1 MFILLA
7 ITSNFVGHYKP
18 VTGTDWWKLEAY
30 VVESPVGI
38 FIVDDKLNVLDKV
51 FFANA
56 PHLAAAELKQIQ
68 QGDVTASII
77 DALRNVGTS
86 TNLVFENELFA
97 RAAEQANL
105 QVVTRE
111 NSIADAF
118 RNKLSTEWNGREVWL
133 QTQSL
138 TIPALRSSG
147 AYNDFARLITLEIA
161 RAGIASAATRRDLSA
176 VQAVRAIDDLDKT
189 LNLLAG
195 RVREWYGLHF
205 PEMDRII
212 EKHDTYARLVA
223 KLGDRKN
230 FTKENITSEGL
241 PNQTVDQ
248 LVTAA
253 RKSMGGQIED
263 SDLQVLK
270 SFCELMLE
278 LYKFR
283 ARGESYIEDVL
294 KQVAPNMTAIVGA
307 PLSARLISIAGSL
320 DNLAKMPA
328 STLQVLGAEKAL
340 FRSLK
345 TGARPP
351 KHGVIFQHT
360 AIHQSPRWQR
370 GKIARA
376 LSGKLSIAA
385 RVDAFGGVFVGEQL
399 RDDVNKKVDEI
410 KDRYK
415 TPPPVQAKQQ
425 KKRDFARKREK
436 G

>member
-1 MFILLA
+1 
-7 ITSNFVGHYKP
+7 
-18 VTGTDWWKLEAY
+18 LEVY
-30 VVESPVGI
+30 VIETPVGV

-51 FFANA
+51 LFAKA
-56 PHLAAAELKQIQ
+56 PHLAAAELKQLQEGNYTTI
-68 QGDVTASII
+68 II
-77 DALRNVGTS
+77 DALRNSGKTD
-86 TNLVFENELFA
+86 TLVFENQLFA
-97 RAAEQANL
+97 KAAERANL
-105 QVVTRE
+105 HAITRT
-111 NSIADAF
+111 SPVADTF
-118 RNKLSTEWNGREVWL
+118 RSRLSSEWEGRDEWIE
-133 QTQSL
+133 QQSL
-138 TIPALRSSG
+138 TTQIFRTPD
-147 AYNDFARLITLEIA
+147 AYNDFARQITLEIA

-176 VQAVRAIDDLDKT
+176 VQAVRSIDDLDKT

-205 PEMDRII
+205 PEMDRIV
-212 EKHDTYARLVA
+212 EKHDTYARLIA
-223 KLGDRKN
+223 KLGNRRN
-230 FTKENITSEGL
+230 FTKENLVGEGIPSETAETL
-241 PNQTVDQ
+241 AE
-248 LVTAA
+248 AA
-253 RKSMGGQIED
+253 RRSMGGQIEEV
-263 SDLQVLK
+263 DLQVLK
-270 SFCELMLE
+270 SFCDLMLE

-283 ARGESYIEDVL
+283 GKSEAYIDDVL
-294 KQVAPNMTAIVGA
+294 KQVAPNMTAVVGA

-385 RVDAFGGVFVGEQL
+385 RVDAFGGTFVGEQL
-399 RDDVNKKVDEI
+399 RDNVNKKVDEI

-415 TPPPVQAKQQ
+415 TPPPSPQARQQ
-425 KKRDFARKREK
+425 KKRDLAHKR
-436 G
+436 

>member
-1 MFILLA
+1 ME
-7 ITSNFVGHYKP
+7 V
-18 VTGTDWWKLEAY
+18 Y
-30 VVESPVGI
+30 VIETPVGV

-51 FFANA
+51 LFAKA
-56 PHLAAAELKQIQ
+56 PHLAAAELKQLQ
-68 QGDVTASII
+68 EGNYTTAII
-77 DALRNVGTS
+77 NALRNSGKTD
-86 TNLVFENELFA
+86 TLVFENQLLA
-97 RAAEQANL
+97 KAAERANL
-105 QVVTRE
+105 QATTRTSPVVDTFRSRLSSE
-111 NSIADAF
+111 WVGRDAWI
-118 RNKLSTEWNGREVWL
+118 E
-133 QTQSL
+133 QQSL
-138 TIPALRSSG
+138 TTQIFRTPD
-147 AYNDFARLITLEIA
+147 AYNDFARQITLEIA

-176 VQAVRAIDDLDKT
+176 VQAVRSIDDLDKT

-205 PEMDRII
+205 PEMDRIV
-212 EKHDTYARLVA
+212 EKHDTYARLIA
-223 KLGDRKN
+223 KLGNRRN
-230 FTKENITSEGL
+230 FTKDNLVGEGIPSETADTL
-241 PNQTVDQ
+241 AE
-248 LVTAA
+248 AA
-253 RKSMGGQIED
+253 RRSMGGQIEEV
-263 SDLQVLK
+263 DLQVLK
-270 SFCELMLE
+270 SFCDLMLE

-283 ARGESYIEDVL
+283 GKSEAYIDDVL
-294 KQVAPNMTAIVGA
+294 KQVAPNMTAVVGA

-385 RVDAFGGVFVGEQL
+385 RVDAFGGTFVGEQL
-399 RDDVNKKVDEI
+399 RDNVNKKVDEI

-415 TPPPVQAKQQ
+415 TPPPSPQARQQ
-425 KKRDFARKREK
+425 KKRDLAHKR
-436 G
+436 

>member
-1 MFILLA
+1 ME
-7 ITSNFVGHYKP
+7 V
-18 VTGTDWWKLEAY
+18 Y
-30 VVESPVGI
+30 VVETPAGV
-38 FIVDDKLNVLDKV
+38 FIVDGELNVLDKV
-51 FFANA
+51 LFSKA

-68 QGDVTASII
+68 EGNFASAIM
-77 DALRNVGTS
+77 DALRNASKTGT
-86 TNLVFENELFA
+86 LVFENQLSA
-97 RAAEQANL
+97 KAAERASLQAT
-105 QVVTRE
+105 TRT
-111 NSIADAF
+111 NPLADTF
-118 RNKLSTEWNGREVWL
+118 RNKLSSDWEGRDAWL
-133 QTQSL
+133 KQQSL
-138 TIPALRSSG
+138 TTPIFRTPD
-147 AYNDFARLITLEIA
+147 AYNDFARQITLEIA
-161 RAGIASAATRRDLSA
+161 RAGVASAATRRDLSA
-176 VQAVRAIDDLDKT
+176 VQAVRSIDDLDKT

-205 PEMDRII
+205 PEMDRIV

-223 KLGDRKN
+223 KLGNRRN
-230 FTKENITSEGL
+230 FTKENLVSEGIPAETADTL
-241 PNQTVDQ
+241 AE
-248 LVTAA
+248 AA
-253 RKSMGGQIED
+253 RRSMGGQIEET
-263 SDLQVLK
+263 DLQVLK
-270 SFCELMLE
+270 SFCDLMLE

-283 ARGESYIEDVL
+283 GKSETYIDDVL

-370 GKIARA
+370 GKIARV

-385 RVDAFGGVFVGEQL
+385 RVDAFGGTFLGEQL
-399 RDDVNKKVDEI
+399 RDSVNKKVDEI

-415 TPPPVQAKQQ
+415 VPPPSPQSRQQ
-425 KKRDFARKREK
+425 KKRDLAHKR
-436 G
+436 

>member
-1 MFILLA
+1 M
-7 ITSNFVGHYKP
+7 
-18 VTGTDWWKLEAY
+18 EAY
-30 VVESPVGI
+30 VVETPIGV
-38 FIVDDKLNVLDKV
+38 FVVDDKLNVLDKV
-51 FFANA
+51 FFVKA
-56 PHLAAAELKQIQ
+56 PHLAALELKQIQ
-68 QGDVTASII
+68 EGDITTAII
-77 DALRNVGTS
+77 DALSNASKSAT
-86 TNLVFENELFA
+86 LVFENELFA
-97 RAAEQANL
+97 KATERANL
-105 QVVTRE
+105 QAVARK
-111 NSIADAF
+111 NSVADAF
-118 RNKLSTEWNGREVWL
+118 RTRLASEWNGRDAWL
-133 QTQSL
+133 QQQSL
-138 TIPALRSSG
+138 TLPALRSSD
-147 AYNDFARLITLEIA
+147 AYNDFARQITLEIA

-205 PEMDRII
+205 PEMDRIV

-223 KLGDRKN
+223 KLGDRRN
-230 FTKENITSEGL
+230 FTKENLVSEGI
-241 PNQTVDQ
+241 PGQTVDQ
-248 LVTAA
+248 LATAA
-253 RKSMGGQIED
+253 RKSMGGQIEE

-283 ARGESYIEDVL
+283 GKSESYIDEVL

-399 RDDVNKKVDEI
+399 RDNVNKKVDEI
-410 KDRYK
+410 KERYK
-415 TPPPVQAKQQ
+415 TPPPSPQARQQ
-425 KKRDFARKREK
+425 KKRELAHRR
-436 G
+436 

>member
-138 TIPALRSSG
+138 TLPALRSSG

-205 PEMDRII
+205 PEMDRIV

>member
-1 MFILLA
+1 
-7 ITSNFVGHYKP
+7 
-18 VTGTDWWKLEAY
+18 
-30 VVESPVGI
+30 
-38 FIVDDKLNVLDKV
+38 
-51 FFANA
+51 
-56 PHLAAAELKQIQ
+56 
-68 QGDVTASII
+68 
-77 DALRNVGTS
+77 
-86 TNLVFENELFA
+86 
-97 RAAEQANL
+97 
-105 QVVTRE
+105 
-111 NSIADAF
+111 
-118 RNKLSTEWNGREVWL
+118 
-133 QTQSL
+133 
-138 TIPALRSSG
+138 PALRSSD
-147 AYNDFARLITLEIA
+147 AYNDLARQITLEMA
-161 RAGIASAATRRDLSA
+161 RAGIATAATRRDLSA

-205 PEMDRII
+205 PEMDRIV

-223 KLGDRKN
+223 KLGDRRN
-230 FTKENITSEGL
+230 FTKENLVSEGM
-241 PNQTVDQ
+241 PSPTVDQ
-248 LVTAA
+248 LAA
-253 RKSMGGQIED
+253 ASRKSMGGQIEE

-283 ARGESYIEDVL
+283 MKSESYIDEVL

-351 KHGVIFQHT
+351 KHGVIFQHG

-376 LSGKLSIAA
+376 LAGKLTIAA
-385 RVDAFGGVFVGEQL
+385 RVDAFKGEFVGEKL
-399 RDDVNKKVDEI
+399 KDDVNKKIEGI
-410 KDRYK
+410 KERYK
-415 TPPPVQAKQQ
+415 TAPPSSPPPPPSGQRFQR
-425 KKRDFARKREK
+425 KRDFGRKRK
-436 G
+436 AR

>member
-1 MFILLA
+1 
-7 ITSNFVGHYKP
+7 
-18 VTGTDWWKLEAY
+18 LEAY
-30 VVESPVGI
+30 VVETPVGV
-38 FIVDDKLNVLDKV
+38 FVVDDKLNVLDKV
-51 FFANA
+51 FFAKA

-68 QGDVTASII
+68 EGTITSGVI
-77 DALRNVGTS
+77 DALRNASKSAT
-86 TNLVFENELFA
+86 LVFENELFA
-97 RAAEQANL
+97 KVAEKTNL
-105 QVVTRE
+105 QAVTRK
-111 NSIADAF
+111 NTIADAF
-118 RNKLSTEWNGREVWL
+118 RGKLASEWNGREGWL
-133 QTQSL
+133 QQQSL
-138 TIPALRSSG
+138 TLPVLRSAS
-147 AYNDFARLITLEIA
+147 AYNEFARQITLEIA
-161 RAGIASAATRRDLSA
+161 RAGIASAVTRRDLSA

-205 PEMDRII
+205 PEMDRIV

-230 FTKENITSEGL
+230 FTKENLVSEGI
-241 PNQTVDQ
+241 PNENADQ
-248 LVTAA
+248 LATAA
-253 RKSMGGQIED
+253 RKSMGGQIEET
-263 SDLQVLK
+263 DLDVLK
-270 SFCELMLE
+270 SFCMLMLE

-283 ARGESYIEDVL
+283 GKSESYIDDVL

-320 DNLAKMPA
+320 DHLAKMPA

-376 LSGKLSIAA
+376 LSGKLTIAA
-385 RVDAFGGVFVGEQL
+385 RVDAFGGVFMGEQL
-399 RDDVNKKVDEI
+399 RDNVNKKVDEI

-415 TPPPVQAKQQ
+415 TPPPSPQQRQQ
-425 KKRDFARKREK
+425 KKRDFARKR
-436 G
+436 

>member
-1 MFILLA
+1 
-7 ITSNFVGHYKP
+7 
-18 VTGTDWWKLEAY
+18 LEVY
-30 VVESPVGI
+30 IIETPVGV

-51 FFANA
+51 LFAKA

-68 QGDVTASII
+68 EGNYTTAII
-77 DALRNVGTS
+77 DALRNSGKTD
-86 TNLVFENELFA
+86 TLVFENQLFA
-97 RAAEQANL
+97 KAAERANL
-105 QVVTRE
+105 HAITRT
-111 NSIADAF
+111 SPVADTF
-118 RNKLSTEWNGREVWL
+118 RSRLSSEWEGRDEWVK
-133 QTQSL
+133 QQSL
-138 TIPALRSSG
+138 TTQIFRTPD
-147 AYNDFARLITLEIA
+147 AYNDFARQITLEIA

-176 VQAVRAIDDLDKT
+176 VQAVRSIDDLDKT

-205 PEMDRII
+205 PEMDRIV

-223 KLGDRKN
+223 KLGNRRN
-230 FTKENITSEGL
+230 FTKENLVSEGIPAETTDTL
-241 PNQTVDQ
+241 AE
-248 LVTAA
+248 AA
-253 RKSMGGQIED
+253 RRSMGGQIEEI
-263 SDLQVLK
+263 DLQVLK
-270 SFCELMLE
+270 SFCDLMLE

-283 ARGESYIEDVL
+283 GKSETYIDDVL

-385 RVDAFGGVFVGEQL
+385 RVDAFGGTFVGEQL
-399 RDDVNKKVDEI
+399 RDNVNKKVDEI

-415 TPPPVQAKQQ
+415 VPPPSPQSRQQ
-425 KKRDFARKREK
+425 KKRDLAHKR
-436 G
+436 